1 MKKRNVI
8 FSFVILI
15 LLGISLYFYFIRPKN
30 LGSEKP
36 LNINET
42 IVINDPNISV
52 YSDFYIKSNDDSFI
66 VYNFSKEVVYQY
78 NAKIKNYEVF
88 QDKYII
94 INFGNKTSVIDKDG
108 NTILTGN
115 YNLPVYNTNN
125 TINYLI
131 IDDKIYDNNI
141 QVIYTLPDYF
151 VEQIFIKNNLLSLD
165 NINDVMFLTFNDKKY
180 NLMVDLNNKQEY
192 PKFDSYMTFN
202 NSDNNITFVAINN
215 SDSYKIFNT
224 VDKTVLIENA
234 TIDENLIISTS
245 NDTMYIY
252 KNNVYKNGTKINDNY
267 HMYRDTCNIG
277 SKLVDKNN
285 NIIIDKCML
294 YYEELFDNVIVG
306 SNNKTSILFINNKLL
321 EASTFSK
328 TGDYIS
334 SYNYDNI
341 NGVSTYKVYNKSG
354 EEIVDNKGI
363 YYINSGYYQVYD
375 TQENLSYF
383 TDDKLNNISDNFE
396 YANCSYNNFCEVTN
410 DNYNKILY
418 RDGKKVSNNL
428 YDSISINNNYIV
440 AKTLFNTYIYKL
452 GSNNEIN
459 IDYLEDIDVDIDQII
474 SKYDLNNIKDKI
486 EANSLLFKKYAY
498 IVENNNSLLQYK
510 KQVMDMFE
518 VIVDNKDYLDELGF
532 LKKLEKLNIEIN
544 DNLRPGVAG
553 EYYDLDVKI
562 SLNET
567 TNNTLYHELM
577 HFVDFSFNHHN
588 NKYNIYKCNDDYVL
602 KNGYSSNC
610 DLIRIDSN
618 FITESGAE
626 TYSGKYFT
634 SEISAYSPAPTILE
648 ALEYICGSK
657 EVEKWFFESDIYFKK
672 IWLDIGYSY
681 DDTNKVINALSNQT
695 QINYNGSD
703 DTILIVD
710 ALIDLYKYKNN
721 NDFMNDSK
729 FKYMLRSI
737 IDYRKDFYN
746 SKYKEELNLVI
757 SDNYN
762 ISKILDDSLG
772 EYVFY
777 KNFGDVLIIDGK
789 NYISI
794 LCYKGNELGVLLVEY
809 DFDNNIILN
818 YNYILLN

>member
-1 MKKRNVI
+1 MKKRNII
-8 FSFVILI
+8 FSFIVIL
-15 LLGISLYFYFIRPKN
+15 LLIVSLYFIMPKN
-30 LGSEKP
+30 LENEKQ
-36 LNINET
+36 LNINEE
-42 IVINDPNISV
+42 IVINDPDISV
-52 YSDFYIKSNDDSFI
+52 YSNFYIKSNDDSFI
-66 VYNFSKEVVYQY
+66 VYNFSKEVIYQY
-78 NAKIKNYEVF
+78 NTKIMDYEVF

-94 INFGNKTSVIDKDG
+94 INLDNKTSVIDKDG
-108 NTILTGN
+108 NIILTGN
-115 YNLPVYNTNN
+115 YNLPVYNTTN

-131 IDDKIYDNNI
+131 IDDKIYDSNM

-151 VEQIFIKNNLLSLD
+151 IDQIFIKNNLYSLD
-165 NINDVMFLTFNDKKY
+165 IINDVMFLTFSNKKY
-180 NLMVDLNNKQEY
+180 NLMVDLTTKQEY
-192 PKFDSYMTFN
+192 QNFDSYMTFN
-202 NSDNNITFVAINN
+202 NSDNNITFVAINSN
-215 SDSYKIFNT
+215 DSYKIFNT
-224 VDKTVLIENA
+224 IDKTVLIENA
-234 TIDENLIISTS
+234 TIDENLIISAS
-245 NDTMYIY
+245 NETMYIY
-252 KNNVYKNGTKINDNY
+252 KNNVYQNGTKINTSY
-267 HMYRDTCNIG
+267 HMYNDNCSIG
-277 SKLVDKNN
+277 SKLVDESND
-285 NIIIDKCML
+285 IIIDKCML
-294 YYEELFDNVIVG
+294 YYEELFNNVIVG
-306 SNNKTSILFINNKLL
+306 SNNETSILFINNKLL

-341 NGVSTYKVYNKSG
+341 NDVSIYKVYNQLG

-363 YYINSGYYQVYD
+363 YYIGAGYYQVYD

-383 TDDKLNNISDNFE
+383 ADDNLNIISDKFE

-418 RDGKKVSNNL
+418 RNGKKVSNNL

-452 GSNNEIN
+452 GSSNEIN
-459 IDYLEDIDVDIDQII
+459 IDYLENLDVDIEQII

-486 EANSLLFKKYAY
+486 ESNSLLFKKYAY
-498 IVENNNSLLQYK
+498 IVENNDYLLQYK

-518 VIVDNKDYLDELGF
+518 VIVDNKEYLDELGF

-553 EYYDLDVKI
+553 EYYDSDVKI
-562 SLNET
+562 SLKET
-567 TNNTLYHELM
+567 TNNTLYHELI
-577 HFVDFSFNHHN
+577 HFIDFSFNHHN
-588 NKYNIYKCNDDYVL
+588 NRYSIYKCNDEYVL
-602 KNGYSSNC
+602 KNGYNSTC
-610 DLIRIDSN
+610 DLIKIDSN
-618 FITESGAE
+618 FITEAGAE
-626 TYSGKYFT
+626 VYSGKYFT
-634 SEISAYSPAPTILE
+634 SEITAYNPAPTILE
-648 ALEYICGSK
+648 TLEYICGSK

-681 DDTNKVINALSNQT
+681 DDTNKVINALSNET
-695 QINYNGSD
+695 QINSNGSD
-703 DTILIVD
+703 NTTLIVD
-710 ALIDLYKYKNN
+710 ALIDLYKYKKDNN
-721 NDFMNDSK
+721 FMNDSK

-737 IDYRKDFYN
+737 IDYRKDFHD

-777 KNFGDVLIIDGK
+777 KNFGDVLIIDDK
-789 NYISI
+789 TYISI
-794 LCYKGNELGVLLVEY
+794 LCYKENETGVLLVEY

>member
-1 MKKRNVI
+1 MKKRNII
-8 FSFVILI
+8 FSFIVIL
-15 LLGISLYFYFIRPKN
+15 LLIVSLYFIMPKN
-30 LGSEKP
+30 LENEKH
-36 LNINET
+36 LNINEE
-42 IVINDPNISV
+42 IVINDPDISV
-52 YSDFYIKSNDDSFI
+52 YNDFYIKSNDDSFI
-66 VYNFSKEVVYQY
+66 VYNFSKEVIYQY
-78 NAKIKNYEVF
+78 NTKIMDYEVF

-94 INFGNKTSVIDKDG
+94 INLDNKTSVIDKDG
-108 NTILTGN
+108 NIILTGN
-115 YNLPVYNTNN
+115 YNLPVYNTTN

-131 IDDKIYDNNI
+131 IDDKIYDSNM

-151 VEQIFIKNNLLSLD
+151 IDQIFIKNNLYSLD
-165 NINDVMFLTFNDKKY
+165 IINDVMFLTFSNKKY
-180 NLMVDLNNKQEY
+180 NLMVDLTTKQEY
-192 PKFDSYMTFN
+192 QNFDSYMTFN
-202 NSDNNITFVAINN
+202 NSDNNITFVAINSN
-215 SDSYKIFNT
+215 DSYKIFNT
-224 VDKTVLIENA
+224 IDKTVLIENA
-234 TIDENLIISTS
+234 TIDENLIISAS
-245 NDTMYIY
+245 NETMYIY
-252 KNNVYKNGTKINDNY
+252 KNNVYQNGTKINTSY
-267 HMYRDTCNIG
+267 HMYNDNCSIG
-277 SKLVDKNN
+277 SKLVDESND
-285 NIIIDKCML
+285 IIIDKCML
-294 YYEELFDNVIVG
+294 YYEELFNNVIVG
-306 SNNKTSILFINNKLL
+306 SNNETSILFINNKLL

-341 NGVSTYKVYNKSG
+341 NDVSIYKVYNQLG

-363 YYINSGYYQVYD
+363 YYIGSGYYQVYD

-383 TDDKLNNISDNFE
+383 ADNKLNTISDKFE

-418 RDGKKVSNNL
+418 RNGKKVSNNL

-452 GSNNEIN
+452 GSSNEIN
-459 IDYLEDIDVDIDQII
+459 IDYLENLDVDIEQII

-486 EANSLLFKKYAY
+486 ESNSLLFKKYAY
-498 IVENNNSLLQYK
+498 IVENNDYLLQYK
-510 KQVMDMFE
+510 KQVMNMFE

-553 EYYDLDVKI
+553 EYYDSDVKI
-562 SLNET
+562 SLKET

-577 HFVDFSFNHHN
+577 HFIDFSFNHHN
-588 NKYNIYKCNDDYVL
+588 NRYSIYKCNDEYVL
-602 KNGYSSNC
+602 KNGYNSTC
-610 DLIRIDSN
+610 DLIKIDSN
-618 FITESGAE
+618 FITEAGAE
-626 TYSGKYFT
+626 VYSGKYFT
-634 SEISAYSPAPTILE
+634 SEITAYNPAPTILE
-648 ALEYICGSK
+648 TLEYICGSN

-681 DDTNKVINALSNQT
+681 DDTSKVINALSNET
-695 QINYNGSD
+695 QINSNGSD
-703 DTILIVD
+703 NTTLIVD
-710 ALIDLYKYKNN
+710 ALIDLYKYKKDT
-721 NDFMNDSK
+721 DFMNDSK

-737 IDYRKDFYN
+737 IDYRKDFHD

-777 KNFGDVLIIDGK
+777 KNFGDVLIIDDK
-789 NYISI
+789 TYISI
-794 LCYKGNELGVLLVEY
+794 LCYKENETGLLLVEY